1 MIIYRILSFI
11 VTVFC
16 SLLAMITL
24 FGIMM
29 AFANPAV
36 LFQCF
41 LMAGVVLYG
50 WFANRF
56 FAYVVIGKRQMSKK
70 QKDWLQVNAIVAF
83 IFSLLGVVS
92 CVTIIANPDQLNE
105 LIRQLPAEAEMTV
118 KTFLNISYGLLS
130 ICSILLVHIIWTYVL
145 LRKNKAKVE
154 PENV

>member
-1 MIIYRILSFI
+1 MIIYRILSFF

-24 FGIMM
+24 VGIMM

-83 IFSLLGVVS
+83 IFSLMGVVS
-92 CVTIIANPDQLNE
+92 CVAIITNPSQLNE
-105 LIRQLPAEAEMTV
+105 LIKQLPAETEITI

-130 ICSILLVHIIWTYVL
+130 ICSILLIHIIWTYVL
-145 LRKNKAKVE
+145 LRKNKTNVE
-154 PENV
+154 TENF

>member
-70 QKDWLQVNAIVAF
+70 QKDWLQVNAIVTF
-83 IFSLLGVVS
+83 IASAIWIGG
-92 CVTIIANPDQLNE
+92 CV
-105 LIRQLPAEAEMTV
+105 LILTSKEGLAEVIKMFPAEAKITTKQILQAV
-118 KTFLNISYGLLS
+118 DISLVISSLLFAH
-130 ICSILLVHIIWTYVL
+130 VIWTYL
-145 LRKNKAKVE
+145 LIRTNKKYFE
-154 PENV
+154 S

>member
-29 AFANPAV
+29 AFSNPAV

-83 IFSLLGVVS
+83 IFSLMGVVS
-92 CVTIIANPDQLNE
+92 CIAIITNPDQLNE
-105 LIRQLPAEAEMTV
+105 LIKQIPSETEITI
-118 KTFLNISYGLLS
+118 KTFLNISYGLLV
-130 ICSILLVHIIWTYVL
+130 ICSLLLVHIVWTYLL
-145 LRKNKAKVE
+145 LRNNKAGIE
-154 PENV
+154 S